1 MTVATVLPFVPAQW
15 FTSAGDAV
23 LTGGTLEF
31 YEVGTTT
38 PKTVYSDYEATTPH
52 AQPVVLS
59 TSGKATVFLGAGG
72 YKVVLKDALGAV
84 MDTVDGI
91 FGDPSTANGGSLQTG
106 VATFDDLRAFT
117 NPGAVVSVLVAG
129 ALAAGDGGGGL
140 FTFNPAITT
149 ADDGGIIIAPD
160 FGAGRWVRS
169 VSGIPSITWWGVK
182 ALTTE
187 NDDTAIANAFAYCN
201 ARNSSLIVDRQNVGL
216 RTNATFSGSKLIF
229 SGGNFYTADVV
240 ATLTLSGGATVQAD
254 AHDLILY
261 GSGGVSYGAGQVI
274 SPEWTSAAL
283 DDSGLLVAINAAGA
297 NPGTLL
303 ISSPYAITGFVSTP
317 DTLELVFAES
327 GRLNFTATAAL
338 TIGKLGYVGR
348 EQIISYD
355 TIAHV
360 GSVSINAPEI
370 FPEWFGAVADGV
382 TDDSVAFYA
391 AAKTGRVNLASAGN
405 YLLGP
410 LWGSTPSPL
419 AIKGGTVTLGAAKT
433 LGSGVLSLDSTKIT
447 GGAAIWFAGTAF
459 QAFDSEFASVP
470 ASPTASSISGCK
482 VGTAYPFYAGT
493 KPTAWGLYT
502 DIPGAQILGTSAAGK
517 LEDRGS
523 NLALAK
529 LGLGS
534 LLYSEWGAAPTL
546 TGTVTLA
553 NPLYLLYQVDNA
565 STVSITFPAIGSL
578 SNPNFVIFIPLNTA
592 TITFNGAIFGP
603 AGDVSSYTTNKAT
616 IFYCN
621 YSNSKWH
628 TVSVT

>member
-23 LTGGTLEF
+23 LAGGMLEF

-59 TSGKATVFLGAGG
+59 ASGKATVFLGAGG

-129 ALAAGDGGGGL
+129 ALTAGDGGGGI

-169 VSGIPSITWWGVK
+169 VSGIPSITWWGIK

-201 ARNSSLIVDRQNVGL
+201 ARNSSLIVDRRNVGL

-240 ATLTLSGGATVQAD
+240 ATLSLSGGATVQAD

-303 ISSPYAITGFVSTP
+303 ISSPYTITGFVSTP

-327 GRLNFTATAAL
+327 GRLNFAAAAAL

-355 TIAHV
+355 SIAHV
-360 GSVSINAPEI
+360 GAVSINAPEI

-382 TDDSVAFYA
+382 ADDSVAFYA

-410 LWGSTPSPL
+410 LWGSTPTPL
-419 AIKGGTVTLGAAKT
+419 TIKGGTVTLSAGKNF
-433 LGSGVLSLDSTKIT
+433 GSGVLTLDSTRIA
-447 GGAAIWFAGTAF
+447 GAFSFTGTAF
-459 QAFDSEFASVP
+459 QAFDSEFSPVP
-470 ASPTASSISGCK
+470 ASPTALSISGCK
-482 VGTAYPFYAGT
+482 VGSMYPFYAGT
-493 KPTAWGLYT
+493 RPTAWGLYT
-502 DIPGAQILGTSAAGK
+502 DVPGAQILGTSAAGK
-517 LEDRGS
+517 LEDRGNDL
-523 NLALAK
+523 NLGK
-529 LGLGS
+529 VGFGS
-534 LLYSEWGAAPTL
+534 LFFSEWITAPTL
-546 TGTVTLA
+546 TGTVSLT
-553 NPLYLLYQVDNA
+553 NPLYYIYQVDNI
-565 STVSITFPAIGSL
+565 STGVTINLPSIGSS
-578 SNPNFVIFIPLNTA
+578 SNPNLVIFVPLGGN
-592 TITFNGAIFGP
+592 TITINGTIFGP
-603 AGDVSSYTTNKAT
+603 AGDVSTFTVGNRP
-616 IFYCN
+616 IMLYCN

-628 TVSVT
+628 ILSTM